1 MWYYKT
7 MTLGQIYKIHSD
19 FYYVDDGSNFIEC
32 KIREILKKLKKKILV
47 GDFVEFDN
55 NVIKDIIGRKNQ
67 IMRPSVANIDQII
80 IVSALKEPDLD
91 FAQLNRYIA
100 LAEYHKIKPILCFN
114 KSDLHW
120 EKSLKTKIKEIYESL
135 GHEII
140 FCSATEQKG
149 LDEIKKLLKGKISVL
164 CGSSGAGK
172 SSLVNALNPNLNIRT
187 KSISEKTQRGTHTTR
202 HCEIVK
208 VDEDSRIVDTPGF
221 SNVKFDFIFPAEID
235 LLFPEIAKF
244 RDKCKFKD
252 CLHTN
257 ETGCSVLANLDKIDI
272 SRYES
277 YLNLLNEAKEY
288 KERIKYEGKK
298 IENSNKNIN
307 NKQVA
312 KISEKKRQGARSTIK
327 QSIYKELI

>member
-19 FYYVDDGSNFIEC
+19 FYYVDDGTNFIEC
-32 KIREILKKLKKKILV
+32 KVREILKKLKKKILV
-47 GDFVEFDN
+47 GDFVEFDK
-55 NVIKDIIGRKNQ
+55 NVITNIIERKNQ

-100 LAEYHKIKPILCFN
+100 LAEYHHIKPILCFN

-120 EKSLKTKIKEIYESL
+120 DKSLKSKIKDIYENL
-135 GHEII
+135 GYETV

-149 LDEIKKLLKGKISVL
+149 IDTITKLLKSKISVL

-187 KSISEKTQRGTHTTR
+187 KSVSEKTQRGTHTTR

-208 VDEDSRIVDTPGF
+208 VNEDSRIVDTPGF
-221 SNVKFDFIFPAEID
+221 SNVKFDFILPAEVD
-235 LLFPEIAKF
+235 LLFPEIAQF
-244 RDKCKFKD
+244 RDNCKFKD

-257 ETGCSVLANLDKIDI
+257 EVGCSVLANLDKIDI

-277 YLNLLNEAKEY
+277 YINFLNEAKEY

-298 IENSNKNIN
+298 IENFNKSIN
-307 NKQVA
+307 SKQVA
-312 KISEKKRQGARSTIK
+312 KISEKKRQGARSTLK
-327 QSIYKELI
+327 QNIYKELT